1 MDRRAFLTTMMPAAA
16 ATFALPAETIA
27 RAAAHASDSPI
38 VVTPLADQ
46 LTLISGAGG
55 NVTVFNSPEGVLM
68 VDGGAPARSAELLKA
83 VRKLTG
89 AKRVHTL
96 FNTHWHWD
104 QTGSNETLGA
114 AGTRIIAHE
123 NTKLWLGTDVTSKR
137 EQRVFPRLPARAR
150 PNQTF
155 YTTGSLDFGGEHIDY
170 GLLPQAHTDGD
181 IYIFFRKANVLVA
194 GDVLSAGMYPVID
207 YPTNGWIGG
216 MATASK
222 TLLDLGNADTKYV
235 AGFGPALARADVQA
249 ENEMLTAMKQRLSKL
264 LARGMSVQDMIAAAP
279 AKDFEAKWGEPST
292 FIANV
297 WPGLALR
304 AGELGVNIV

>member
-1 MDRRAFLTTMMPAAA
+1 MDRRAFLTTIVPAAA
-16 ATFALPAETIA
+16 ATLALPAAAIA
-27 RAAAHASDSPI
+27 RAAAHATDPEI
-38 VVTPLADQ
+38 VVTPLTDK
-46 LTLISGAGG
+46 LTLLSGAGG

-68 VDGGAPARSAELLKA
+68 VDGGSPARSAHLLKA

-137 EQRVFPRLPARAR
+137 EQRVFPRLPPKAR

-181 IYIFFRKANVLVA
+181 IYIFFRNANVLVA
-194 GDVLSAGMYPVID
+194 GDVVSAGTYPVID

-216 MATASK
+216 MVTATK
-222 TLLDLGNADTKYV
+222 TLLDLSNDATKIV
-235 AGFGPALARADVQA
+235 PGTGPAQSRANVQA
-249 ENEMLTAMKQRLSKL
+249 ENEMLTAMKLRLSKL
-264 LARGMSVQDMIAAAP
+264 LARGMSIQDMIAAAP
-279 AKDFEAKWGEPST
+279 AADFDAKWGDSST